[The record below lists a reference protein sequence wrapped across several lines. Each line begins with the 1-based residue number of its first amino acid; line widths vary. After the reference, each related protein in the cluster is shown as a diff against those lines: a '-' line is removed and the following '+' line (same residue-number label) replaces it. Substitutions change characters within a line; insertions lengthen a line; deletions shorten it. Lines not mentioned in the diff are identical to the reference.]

1 MGMNRT
7 KVVIARIDAPS
18 HEDLDALL
26 GVHCGFASR
35 TIDAY
40 QITGADDGTD
50 GTETVI
56 DILTDLIHICEREGV
71 DFDNALRIARGHVR
85 AEGGAA

>member
-1 MGMNRT
+1 MDMNRT
-7 KVVIARIDAPS
+7 TVVIARIDAPS

-26 GVHCGFASR
+26 GRHCGFLSR
-35 TIDAY
+35 TIDSY
-40 QITGADDGTD
+40 QLTGYDWADGK
-50 GTETVI
+50 ETVI

>member
-1 MGMNRT
+1 MDMNRT
-7 KVVIARIDAPS
+7 TVVIARIDAPS

-26 GVHCGFASR
+26 GTHCGFASR
-35 TIDAY
+35 TIESY
-40 QITGADDGTD
+40 QLTGYDWTD

-71 DFDNALRIARGHVR
+71 DFDDALRIARGHVR
-85 AEGGAA
+85 SEGGAA

>member
-1 MGMNRT
+1 MDMNRT
-7 KVVIARIDAPS
+7 TVVIARIDAPS

-26 GVHCGFASR
+26 GTHCGFASR
-35 TIDAY
+35 TIYSY
-40 QITGADDGTD
+40 QLTGYDWTD

-71 DFDNALRIARGHVR
+71 DFDDALRIARGHVR
-85 AEGGAA
+85 SEGGAA